1 MGRIDTQI
9 VLLCEIAVYR
19 YCYRCGHWAAGN
31 SHPHLVP
38 FDNYPTKDGA
48 CAIVALTD
56 NHCRTASPL
65 KDDKGLPIFSRTVC
79 GRCIIHDTLS
89 RVAEQIRKLQE
100 QAGLHYLLCALLGH
114 MVRSK
119 LSLQASGPRGTR

>member
-1 MGRIDTQI
+1 MLHARETGEGQLVDVALVDSI

-19 YCYRCGHWAAGN
+19 YCYRRGHWAAGN

-56 NHCRTASPL
+56 NHW
-65 KDDKGLPIFSRTVC
+65 KKGITDLQSDAMWKMYHLWYAKPGRRADPETSRQAAY
-79 GRCIIHDTLS
+79 IICS
-89 RVAEQIRKLQE
+89 VPYSVIWF
-100 QAGLHYLLCALLGH
+100 
-114 MVRSK
+114 VPS
-119 LSLQASGPRGTR
+119 